1 MASTSKTTETQSN
14 EESEVAVM
22 AVENTKQGL
31 ASIGI
36 SVKVNSVA
44 LNYVTDIG
52 DIGGSPSELD
62 ATTLKDK
69 IKITVQGVKDIK
81 AWECSYLFDN
91 SSTTSDFRKLK
102 TLEKAGKIVP
112 VEVAF
117 PDGTTFKTTGYVS
130 TMINCAKVDEL
141 ISAKLSVSLQ
151 SDWEITDPAA

>member
-81 AWECSYLFDN
+81 AWECSYLYD
-91 SSTTSDFRKLK
+91 K
-102 TLEKAGKIVP
+102 
-112 VEVAF
+112 
-117 PDGTTFKTTGYVS
+117 S
-130 TMINCAKVDEL
+130 TMINGAKVDEL

>member
-62 ATTLKDK
+62 ATTLKEQNK
-69 IKITVQGVKDIK
+69 NY
-81 AWECSYLFDN
+81 C
-91 SSTTSDFRKLK
+91 
-102 TLEKAGKIVP
+102 
-112 VEVAF
+112 
-117 PDGTTFKTTGYVS
+117 TGCKGY
-130 TMINCAKVDEL
+130 
-141 ISAKLSVSLQ
+141 
-151 SDWEITDPAA
+151 

>member
-1 MASTSKTTETQSN
+1 MAGTSKTTETQSN

-81 AWECSYLFDN
+81 AWEYLYDN

-130 TMINCAKVDEL
+130 TMINGAKVDEL

>member
-81 AWECSYLFDN
+81 AWKCSYLYDN

-102 TLEKAGKIVP
+102 ALEKAGNIVP
-112 VEVAF
+112 VDVAF
-117 PDGTTFKTTGYVS
+117 PDGTTFKATGYVS
-130 TMINCAKVDEL
+130 TMINGAKVDEL

>member
-81 AWECSYLFDN
+81 AWECSYLYDN
-91 SSTTSDFRKLK
+91 SSTRCDFRKLK
-102 TLEKAGKIVP
+102 ALEKGGNIVP

-130 TMINCAKVDEL
+130 TMINGAKVDEL